1 MPNQLSP
8 LLKAWKEIWSIFIS
22 DPAFRKYFTNTAD
35 YTVRMNTTKRIASN
49 SGTIRLPG
57 NRGTDEDHFISFI
70 KYDNRIDIFDPAD
83 TSGRY
88 NSFLTDRVKNK
99 IATLSARPV
108 RVLNYHPQCHDGD
121 TFCQTW
127 SLAWMK
133 PSLRK
138 NVTGV
143 RTSNQSMTAMHK
155 ICRAIANSKK
165 FSEYMLDP
173 PNAASFQRVINKSC
187 RDYGVIPPL
196 TIAGFVEMS
205 KHITLAQIKDIFG

>member
-1 MPNQLSP
+1 M
-8 LLKAWKEIWSIFIS
+8 S
-22 DPAFRKYFTNTAD
+22 DPEFRKYFTNTAD
-35 YTVRMNTTKRIASN
+35 YTVRMNSKKKIIDKA
-49 SGTIRLPG
+49 GTIRLPG
-57 NRGTDEDHFISFI
+57 TRKSGEDHFISFVM
-70 KYDNRIDIFDPAD
+70 YPERIDIFDPAD
-83 TSGRY
+83 PSSRY

-99 IATLSARPV
+99 IASLSARPV
-108 RVLNYHPQCHDGD
+108 RVLNCHPQRHDGD

-205 KHITLAQIKDIFG
+205 KHITIAQIKDIFG